1 MDIGETYT
9 VADLSLAEAGGLKVN
24 WARVEC
30 QRLQRCE
37 PKRRKNNL
45 LPAKE
50 SQGASRYQGDCGVD

>member
-24 WARVEC
+24 WARSRMPALAALRTKAEKE
-30 QRLQRCE
+30 Q
-37 PKRRKNNL
+37 P

-50 SQGASRYQGDCGVD
+50 SQGAFTLPRRLRC